1 MIFLQ
6 KVVADFSEKKYQPFI
21 YQIIVKEDEEA
32 SQN

>member
-6 KVVADFSEKKYQPFI
+6 KEVADFSEKKYQPFI
-21 YQIIVKEDEEA
+21 YQTIVKEDDEA